1 MTTDIVL
8 ISPHQPKTAK
18 ILRTASG
25 ITQPLSIS
33 YIASFLI
40 KNGYSVKIIDN
51 DIENLTPIDLETRIR
66 QFNPISV
73 GITVSTSST
82 NTAIEIAKI
91 VKKINGEIK
100 VIAGGIQPTILPHI
114 LLKNNEIDICVM
126 GEGEITSL
134 ELLRA
139 IKYNRDISEI
149 NGIAYKKNGEIKITE
164 PRKLIDNLDE
174 LPIPAYE
181 LLPMNRYTLP
191 ASRRLTSY
199 PIASVITSRGCP
211 YLCKFCSHN
220 TVFKNKVRFRSPE
233 NVLEEMK
240 YLRKKFDVRE
250 FVFWDDSI
258 LLDKNRAIKIFNMIK
273 KELPDI
279 YFTCSSRVDHIN
291 EGIAKLM
298 YEAGCRMILFGAESG
313 SQKILDSINKQI
325 TVGQTIKAVEIC
337 RNNKIMSFCSFI
349 IGTPEETKETL
360 EETRRFVLKL
370 DPDFAIFTI
379 FTPLPGSYYFNR
391 LINNGE
397 IDIGSANWNDYINL
411 LSSSAPAAS
420 VNSDLTK
427 EELVY
432 YQKKLFRDFYLRASY
447 ILKRIKKI
455 KNKQMFYQTIRG
467 VKAIIKLEANKF
479 YE

>member
-8 ISPHQPKTAK
+8 ISPHQPKTAN

-51 DIENLTPIDLETRIR
+51 DIENLSPIDLETRIKN
-66 QFNPISV
+66 FNPISV

-91 VKKINGEIK
+91 VKRINGEIK
-100 VIAGGIQPTILPHI
+100 VIAGGIQATILPHI
-114 LLKNNEIDICVM
+114 LLKNNQIDICVI

-134 ELLRA
+134 ELLTA
-139 IKYNRDISEI
+139 IKNNRDISEI
-149 NGIAYKKNGEIKITE
+149 KGIAYKKNGEIKITE

-191 ASRRLTSY
+191 ASRRLTEY

-233 NVLEEMK
+233 NVLEEMI
-240 YLRKKFDVRE
+240 YLRKKFDIRE

-273 KELPDI
+273 EELPDI
-279 YFTCSSRVDHIN
+279 YFTCSSRVDHID
-291 EGIAKLM
+291 EKIAKLM

-325 TVGQTIKAVEIC
+325 TVAQITKAVEIC
-337 RNNKIMSFCSFI
+337 KNNGIMSFCSFI
-349 IGTPEETKETL
+349 IGTPEETRETL
-360 EETRRFVLKL
+360 EETKRFVLKL

-391 LINNGE
+391 LINQGE
-397 IDIGSANWNDYINL
+397 IDISSANWNNYINL

-420 VNSDLTK
+420 VNLDLTK

-447 ILKRIKKI
+447 ILRRIKKI

-467 VKAIIKLEANKF
+467 VKAIIKLQANKF

>member
-164 PRKLIDNLDE
+164 PRKL
-174 LPIPAYE
+174 
-181 LLPMNRYTLP
+181 
-191 ASRRLTSY
+191 
-199 PIASVITSRGCP
+199 
-211 YLCKFCSHN
+211 
-220 TVFKNKVRFRSPE
+220 
-233 NVLEEMK
+233 
-240 YLRKKFDVRE
+240 
-250 FVFWDDSI
+250 
-258 LLDKNRAIKIFNMIK
+258 
-273 KELPDI
+273 
-279 YFTCSSRVDHIN
+279 
-291 EGIAKLM
+291 
-298 YEAGCRMILFGAESG
+298 
-313 SQKILDSINKQI
+313 
-325 TVGQTIKAVEIC
+325 
-337 RNNKIMSFCSFI
+337 
-349 IGTPEETKETL
+349 
-360 EETRRFVLKL
+360 
-370 DPDFAIFTI
+370 
-379 FTPLPGSYYFNR
+379 
-391 LINNGE
+391 
-397 IDIGSANWNDYINL
+397 
-411 LSSSAPAAS
+411 
-420 VNSDLTK
+420 
-427 EELVY
+427 
-432 YQKKLFRDFYLRASY
+432 
-447 ILKRIKKI
+447 
-455 KNKQMFYQTIRG
+455 
-467 VKAIIKLEANKF
+467 
-479 YE
+479 

>member
-291 EGIAKLM
+291 EEVAKLM
-298 YEAGCRMILFGAESG
+298 YDAGCRMILFGAESG
-313 SQKILDSINKQI
+313 SQKILDSIKKQTKLAQI
-325 TVGQTIKAVEIC
+325 EKAVEIC
-337 RNNKIMSFCSFI
+337 KKNKIMSFCSFI
-349 IGTPEETKETL
+349 LGTPEETKETI
-360 EETRRFVLKL
+360 EETRKFVLEL

-379 FTPLPGSYYFNR
+379 FTPLPGSYYFEEFLKKGLLKLENV
-391 LINNGE
+391 
-397 IDIGSANWNDYINL
+397 DWNSYINL
-411 LSSSAPAAS
+411 LSSSPPA
-420 VNSDLTK
+420 NQIEFNLTK
-427 EELVY
+427 QELIN
-432 YQKKLFRDFYLRASY
+432 YQKKLFNNFYFRFSY
-447 ILKRIKKI
+447 ILKRMKML
-455 KNKQMFYQTIRG
+455 KNKQIFYQTLRG
-467 VKAIIKLEANKF
+467 VLALIKIQIKRF
-479 YE
+479 KI

>member
-1 MTTDIVL
+1 
-8 ISPHQPKTAK
+8 
-18 ILRTASG
+18 
-25 ITQPLSIS
+25 
-33 YIASFLI
+33 
-40 KNGYSVKIIDN
+40 
-51 DIENLTPIDLETRIR
+51 
-66 QFNPISV
+66 
-73 GITVSTSST
+73 
-82 NTAIEIAKI
+82 
-91 VKKINGEIK
+91 
-100 VIAGGIQPTILPHI
+100 
-114 LLKNNEIDICVM
+114 
-126 GEGEITSL
+126 
-134 ELLRA
+134 
-139 IKYNRDISEI
+139 
-149 NGIAYKKNGEIKITE
+149 
-164 PRKLIDNLDE
+164 
-174 LPIPAYE
+174 
-181 LLPMNRYTLP
+181 
-191 ASRRLTSY
+191 
-199 PIASVITSRGCP
+199 
-211 YLCKFCSHN
+211 
-220 TVFKNKVRFRSPE
+220 
-233 NVLEEMK
+233 MK

>member
-8 ISPHQPKTAK
+8 ISPHQPKTAN

-51 DIENLTPIDLETRIR
+51 DIENLSPIDLETRIR
-66 QFNPISV
+66 KFNPISV

-91 VKKINGEIK
+91 VKKINGAIK

-114 LLKNNEIDICVM
+114 LLKNNEIDICVI

-134 ELLRA
+134 ELLTA
-139 IKYNRDISEI
+139 IKYNRDISKI

-164 PRKLIDNLDE
+164 PRKLIDNLDK

-250 FVFWDDSI
+250 FIFWDDSI

-273 KELPDI
+273 EELPDI

-325 TVGQTIKAVEIC
+325 TVGQIIKAVEIC

-391 LINNGE
+391 LINNGK

-420 VNSDLTK
+420 VNIDLTK

>member
-51 DIENLTPIDLETRIR
+51 DIENLTPIDLETRIKN
-66 QFNPISV
+66 FNPISV

-432 YQKKLFRDFYLRASY
+432 YQKKLFRDFYLRSSY

>member
-1 MTTDIVL
+1 
-8 ISPHQPKTAK
+8 
-18 ILRTASG
+18 